1 MDTPPP
7 TNGGKTNGG
16 KTNGNGHHP
25 PKPDGMSPFTALVGA
40 LVLLALAVVGLGVM
54 LYLGKSEKVRMQ
66 KEVAR
71 LAAEKQVNEAQA
83 ARAQAEKYR
92 VEEQNKLEAAR
103 QQAASQRIAEQEKLA
118 ATQQQAELDRLRKQA
133 EAQQAKAQD
142 DARLTLARNQQ
153 AEVLQ
158 RAHNA
163 TNALVALLQ
172 QMAKVQAEA
181 AALGT
186 NDAGKTLAR
195 HTELVTLARRFYEA
209 DLGELPARE
218 DVIARIENAR
228 RIEVQLNE
236 AGGTTF
242 QPTPEMTVSLQDQ
255 VLWADSISRKLA
267 ALQKTMAALIRES
280 QVKFS
285 EQPPDGASPT
295 LQAAIRN
302 LTLSES
308 AARQRELVKA
318 TSEADRQ
325 AADLVKQ
332 AEVDKRIL
340 EAESKAKKIIQDAEE
355 AAAKRKLESEQL
367 LAQAKVEQAKGEV
380 IKKDTEREAE
390 KVKQRKKAQEPQV
403 KAKLGPFLTPGHW
416 TPGGMTYDAKPHSY
430 SMLAGH
436 GALDPSIEGMQ
447 KLMDIAYD
455 PADRERPRWRFGGS
469 VRYWRN
475 KPSAVESVKE
485 AQQLLIELGEVM
497 VELKMLEP

>member
-1 MDTPPP
+1 MQNSNHD
-7 TNGGKTNGG
+7 NNRRQR
-16 KTNGNGHHP
+16 
-25 PKPDGMSPFTALVGA
+25 PDGMSPFTALVTA
-40 LVLLALAVVGLGVM
+40 LVVAVLGIGGLCVM
-54 LYLGKSEKVRMQ
+54 LYLSKSEKVRMQ
-66 KEVAR
+66 REVAR
-71 LAAEKQVNEAQA
+71 LAAEKQVTEAQA
-83 ARAQAEKYR
+83 AQAQAEKYR
-92 VEEQNKLEAAR
+92 VEEQNKLEAAK
-103 QQAASQRIAEQEKLA
+103 QEAASQRISEQNKLA
-118 ATQQQAELDRLRKQA
+118 AAQQQAELDRLRKQA

-142 DARLTLARNQQ
+142 DAKLTLARNQQ

-158 RAHNA
+158 RTRNV
-163 TNALVALLQ
+163 TNALVVLLQ
-172 QMAKVQAEA
+172 QMAKVQADA

-186 NDAGKTLAR
+186 NETGKLLAR
-195 HTELVTLARRFYEA
+195 HSELVSLARRFYEA

-228 RIEVQLNE
+228 RIELQLIE

-255 VLWADSISRKLA
+255 VLWADSISRKLV
-267 ALQKTMAALIRES
+267 ALQKTMAALVRES
-280 QVKFS
+280 QIKFS
-285 EQPPDGASPT
+285 DQPPDGASPT

-308 AARQRELVKA
+308 AAVQRDLVKA

-340 EAESKAKKIIQDAEE
+340 EAEAKAKKIIQDAEE
-355 AAAKRKLESEQL
+355 AAAKQKLEMEQM

-380 IKKDTEREAE
+380 VKKDTLREAE
-390 KVKQRKKAQEPQV
+390 KVKQRKKAQDPQV
-403 KAKLGPFLTPGHW
+403 RAKLGPFLTPGHW
-416 TPGGMTYDAKPHSY
+416 TPGGMTYEAKPHSY
-430 SMLAGH
+430 SMLSGQ